1 MTDWVA
7 EIRDRIAALPGVTR
21 MLAGT
26 LSTEERDRLRQ
37 LAREWPPELGDPP
50 RGMVRACLDDRHI
63 AP

>member
-26 LSTEERDRLRQ
+26 LST
-37 LAREWPPELGDPP
+37 
-50 RGMVRACLDDRHI
+50 DRH
-63 AP
+63 AVD